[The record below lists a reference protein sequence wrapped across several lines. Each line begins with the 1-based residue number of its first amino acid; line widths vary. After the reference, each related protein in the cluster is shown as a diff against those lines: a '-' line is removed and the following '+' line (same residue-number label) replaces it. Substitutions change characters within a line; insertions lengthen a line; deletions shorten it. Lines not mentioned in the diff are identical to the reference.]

1 MLKGL
6 FGPGTL
12 TGMLRGGLEETSA
25 THKAIAQRV
34 ARTLQSSSVTE
45 FSSDLAARSA
55 AAQRTEEDLQR
66 DMGALADTTLRYAA
80 DARLLHDAYA
90 QFRTAMRDRG

>member
-1 MLKGL
+1 MLKGM

-12 TGMLRGGLEETSA
+12 TAMLRGGLEETSA

-34 ARTLQSSSVTE
+34 ARTLQASSTSD
-45 FSSDLAARSA
+45 FSRDLAAHNAS
-55 AAQRTEEDLQR
+55 AQRAEEDLQR
-66 DMGALADTTLRYAA
+66 DMGALADTQLRYDA

-90 QFRTAMRDRG
+90 AFRSAMRDRG

>member
-34 ARTLQSSSVTE
+34 ARTLQTSSATD
-45 FSSDLAARSA
+45 FSGNLAASRA

-66 DMGALADTTLRYAA
+66 DMSALADNQLRFDA